1 MVCKTPAVLDVV
13 PVEKRSDISI
23 KEISKT
29 DPGMVE
35 RALGVNWCIE
45 SDKFGFRIQLQ
56 DTPLT
61 RRGILSSISS
71 VYDPLGIVGPFLL
84 KGRKILQAIT
94 ALNDGWDRAVPRD
107 LATAHAE

>member
-1 MVCKTPAVLDVV
+1 MLKSVDTVKEATQIIQDVQELCESGGFNLTKFVCKTPAVLDVV

-45 SDKFGFRIQLQ
+45 SDKFGFRI
-56 DTPLT
+56 TTGYPSNKK
-61 RRGILSSISS
+61 RYFII
-71 VYDPLGIVGPFLL
+71 
-84 KGRKILQAIT
+84 
-94 ALNDGWDRAVPRD
+94 N
-107 LATAHAE
+107 